1 MTRTPA
7 PTGIYCRISDDTEG
21 AGRGVARQEADARAL
36 AERLGLEVA
45 TVWVDNSISAFSG
58 RRRPGYLA
66 ACEAIESGAITT
78 LIADHPDRLHR
89 SPRELEDFVALV
101 ERTGCR
107 VLTVTAGDLD
117 FTTPEGRLM
126 ARITGAVARKESEDK
141 QRRMLRKQRELR
153 DRGRPTGRLGYPYDS
168 GGMVNAERA
177 EIVREVAQRILGGEA
192 VGAIC
197 SDLTERQ
204 VPTRSGG
211 KWYSTTL
218 RVMMTA
224 PSLAGLQVHRGQIVG
239 SGDWQPVLDRS
250 TWEQVCQTLTTR
262 RRSSTSSRC
271 LLSGIAR
278 CGACDHHLTGQT
290 RGHLRIYA
298 CNAASGG
305 CGHVYVARS
314 HLDALVEDR
323 VAAALADDAL
333 AMSGPDLDAAQVAA
347 DIAAAEAQL
356 ADYARMLDAGELEPV
371 EWRTLRGAVVA
382 RLELLRSREISVVGP
397 VDGISSLEEWE
408 ALPDARRR
416 ALISALVEVKVM
428 PAAKR
433 GGRFDPDR
441 IVVRWLR

>member
-1 MTRTPA
+1 MTSTPA
-7 PTGIYCRISDDTEG
+7 PTGIYCRISDDSEG
-21 AGRGVARQEADARAL
+21 VGRGVARQEADARAL
-36 AERLGLEVA
+36 AERLGLEVVA
-45 TVWVDNSISAFSG
+45 VWVDNSISAFSG

-168 GGMVNAERA
+168 GGVVNTERA
-177 EIVREVAQRILGGEA
+177 AIVREVAGRILAGEA
-192 VGAIC
+192 IGAIC
-197 SDLTERQ
+197 TDLTERQ

-211 KWYSTTL
+211 AWYPTTL

-224 PSLAGLQVHRGQIVG
+224 PSLAGLQAHRGEIVG
-239 SGDWQPVLDRS
+239 TGDWPPVLDRA
-250 TWEQVCQTLTTR
+250 TWEQVCQTLTSR

-271 LLSGIAR
+271 LLSGLAR
-278 CGACDHHLTGQT
+278 CGACGHHLTGQT
-290 RGHLRIYA
+290 RGALRLYA

-305 CGHVYVARS
+305 CGHVYVVRDQ
-314 HLDALVEDR
+314 LDAIIEGM
-323 VAAALADDAL
+323 VAEALADEAL
-333 AMSGPDLDAAQVAA
+333 RLSKPSMDSAEVAA
-347 DIAAAEAQL
+347 EIAAAEAQL
-356 ADYARMLDAGELEPV
+356 ADYARLMDSGELELV
-371 EWRTLRGAVVA
+371 EWRTLRTAVVA
-382 RLELLRSREISVVGP
+382 RLEALRSRAVDQIGP
-397 VDGISSLEEWE
+397 IDALPSPEAWQ
-408 ALPDARRR
+408 ALPDARKR
-416 ALISALVEVKVM
+416 ALIGALVEVTVM
-428 PAAKR
+428 PAKHR

-441 IVVRWLR
+441 VAVRWLR